1 MSDSSSSHQS
11 KLPVPLP
18 ALKLIAVVTII
29 VNACL
34 AVLYVL
40 KVITPETFNQLFLN
54 VLYLAGIIIAACI
67 AVSWLTRPK

>member
-1 MSDSSSSHQS
+1 MSEPTPAPP
-11 KLPVPLP
+11 KLPIPIT
-18 ALKLIAVVTII
+18 ALRLIAVVTII

-54 VLYLAGIIIAACI
+54 VLYLAGIIIVACI